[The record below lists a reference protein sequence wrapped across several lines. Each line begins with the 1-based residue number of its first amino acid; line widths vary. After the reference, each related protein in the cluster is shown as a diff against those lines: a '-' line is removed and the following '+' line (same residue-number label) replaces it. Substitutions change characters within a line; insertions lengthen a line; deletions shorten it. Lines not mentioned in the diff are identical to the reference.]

1 MGSDILDLVA
11 SAGLVFQEWFLKT
24 PYEPSSGDG
33 FHAAV
38 AALPEE
44 KRWSVME
51 RINTRNACHFFTA
64 CHADRPRE
72 RYVIDSASEEA
83 LDYVPS
89 LRYRCGLN
97 GSQLSR
103 PGWTTGL
110 DPVQAALLQQM
121 DGRRTIREIMV
132 AASQRGELPPLS
144 QAELDQLGKSVFQLL
159 WRADF
164 LAIGRERVS

>member
-1 MGSDILDLVA
+1 
-11 SAGLVFQEWFLKT
+11 
-24 PYEPSSGDG
+24 
-33 FHAAV
+33 
-38 AALPEE
+38 
-44 KRWSVME
+44 ME

-103 PGWTTGL
+103 PGWTMSL

-132 AASQRGELPPLS
+132 AASQRGELPPQS